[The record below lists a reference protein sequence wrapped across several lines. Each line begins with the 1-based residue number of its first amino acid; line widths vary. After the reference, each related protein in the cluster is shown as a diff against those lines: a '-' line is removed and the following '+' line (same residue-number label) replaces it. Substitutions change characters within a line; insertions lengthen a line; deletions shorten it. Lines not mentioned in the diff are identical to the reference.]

1 RSGLGVVIVSS
12 ELPEIL
18 AVADR
23 ILVLAEG
30 RLSAEFARDEASEE
44 KILRAA
50 LPAARVQAKS
60 A

>member
-1 RSGLGVVIVSS
+1 MVSS

-23 ILVLAEG
+23 ILVQSEG
-30 RLSAEFARDEASEE
+30 RLTAEFARGKATEE
-44 KILRAA
+44 SILKAA
-50 LPAARVQAKS
+50 LPAAREQQAKS